1 MFLLIIQFSTTK
13 YTKHTKIF
21 PFYRPILF
29 IDPKPAWMQYTC
41 SDANPNGTGSY
52 MKQWEDVCKILES
65 IANSFDKNS
74 VQYDAMEQAAQ
85 AFVFLNMH
93 KDLKEA
99 YQKYQ
104 MECDKELSGDQKQH
118 LRNMGIDPDKKP

>member
-1 MFLLIIQFSTTK
+1 
-13 YTKHTKIF
+13 
-21 PFYRPILF
+21 
-29 IDPKPAWMQYTC
+29 
-41 SDANPNGTGSY
+41 